1 MFGQFVP
8 EWLGVVPLPDESEGA
23 VVAVGAVVAA
33 AGVGVAEFVCAKL
46 TAPLASSAPATS
58 ATVAAALIAHVR
70 SFPI

>member
-8 EWLGVVPLPDESEGA
+8 EWLGVVPLPDEPEGA
-23 VVAVGAVVAA
+23 VVAVGA
-33 AGVGVAEFVCAKL
+33 VGVAEFVCAKL